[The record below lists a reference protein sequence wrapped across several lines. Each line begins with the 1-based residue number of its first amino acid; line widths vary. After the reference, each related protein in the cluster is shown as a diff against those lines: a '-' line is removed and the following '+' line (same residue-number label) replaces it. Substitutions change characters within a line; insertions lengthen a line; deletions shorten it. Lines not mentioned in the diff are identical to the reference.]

1 MTEAANPAS
10 SDSSLRVDRVNLAVD
25 ADVAQWTRVRNEV
38 GVALLGGDAQL
49 TSVEIVRAMAQRSD
63 QVRELYLARDA
74 GQVVGAGSFLLP
86 GGPGDTDAEVWVGV
100 LPEGRRGGVGS
111 AVVAAM
117 EARARELGCSRVV
130 LDQTSPREDG
140 LPGSQFCVAMGCRQ
154 SQLVLGLRLD
164 LPVPA
169 GTLTPLQERATSASD
184 AAYEILTAW
193 DEIPADWLDDRAHL
207 ASELS
212 TEAPDAA
219 IDHDGEHWDAER
231 VRTLWLS
238 RLAGGGRAV
247 ESVAID
253 RATGQLV
260 AFSDLVAYASMPHV
274 ASQSDTVV
282 LDEHRGHRLGLA
294 VKLANLRTLAE
305 ELPDITAVRTWTA
318 IDNTHMLAI
327 NRELGFRVVEWTRMW
342 VKEL

>member
-219 IDHDGEHWDAER
+219 ID
-231 VRTLWLS
+231 
-238 RLAGGGRAV
+238 
-247 ESVAID
+247 

-342 VKEL
+342 VKDL

>member
-169 GTLTPLQERATSASD
+169 
-184 AAYEILTAW
+184 EILTAW
-193 DEIPADWLDDRAHL
+193 DEIPAYWLDDRAHL